1 MARSFP
7 PGRSSRSK
15 SFDQSASP
23 KGPRS
28 SSTQVPHY
36 KKKEPS
42 LDERP
47 HFIHRPIA
55 RLALQAVADVMFD
68 SRPAD
73 KVIEHYFKNQRS
85 MGARDR
91 RQFAELT
98 YDLIRWWRRL
108 IWLTQIPEPD
118 LNRENLWPLLA
129 AWWVERGEAVPA
141 WDELHD
147 WPSKRFTARKRE
159 IHSAPRA
166 IQHSLPDWLD
176 AIGDRELGSETWERT
191 CRALNQPAPVV
202 LRANALKCSRELLAD
217 RLRTENELETHPA
230 PNTRHGLILNDRS
243 PVFRTIAFQ
252 EGWFEVQDGASQQAA
267 EALEAQSGEWI
278 IDACAGAGGK
288 TLAIGATMANKGK
301 ILALDVH
308 EKRLQE
314 LKKRASR
321 AGLDIVE
328 ARLIDGT
335 KSIKRLEATADRLFL
350 DVPCSGTGI
359 LRRNPDAKWKI
370 REANLS
376 SLRATQAEI
385 LSTYTRMLKPGGRLV
400 YATCSILPSENQNAI
415 AEFLNSEAGQ
425 GFEKL
430 SERSFAIGE
439 NGYDGFYMAVLR
451 LNSAALREAP

>member
-15 SFDQSASP
+15 SFDRGASTKASRTASP
-23 KGPRS
+23 
-28 SSTQVPHY
+28 QVPHH

-42 LDERP
+42 LEERP

-108 IWLTQIPEPD
+108 AWLTQIPESD
-118 LNRENLWPLLA
+118 LHRENLWPLLA

-159 IHSAPRA
+159 ITTAPRA

-176 AIGDRELGSETWERT
+176 AIGEQELGAQVWSAT
-191 CRALNQPAPVV
+191 CIELNKPAPVV
-202 LRANALKCSRELLAD
+202 LRANALKCTRDLLAE
-217 RLRTENELETHPA
+217 RLRLENELETEPA
-230 PNTRHGLILNDRS
+230 PQTQHGLILKDRS
-243 PVFRTIAFQ
+243 PVFRTLAFQ

-267 EALEAQSGEWI
+267 EALGAQSGEWI

-308 EKRLQE
+308 DRRLQE
-314 LKKRASR
+314 LKKRAAR

-328 ARLIDGT
+328 ARLIDGS

-359 LRRNPDAKWKI
+359 LRRNPDAKWKL
-370 REANLS
+370 RETDLA
-376 SLRATQAEI
+376 SLRSTQSEI
-385 LSTYTRMLKPGGRLV
+385 LATYTRMLKPGGRLV
-400 YATCSILPSENQNAI
+400 YATCSILPSENQKAI
-415 AEFLNSEAGQ
+415 ADFLNSEAGQ

-430 SERSFAIGE
+430 SERSLAVGE
-439 NGYDGFYMAVLR
+439 QGYDGFYMAVLQLKPAHKS
-451 LNSAALREAP
+451 LNA